1 ESRHGN
7 PYLIIHGG
15 HLNLAQSGHYNFA
28 TTKLVRVIIVM
39 LNSLHEYFTSWFF
52 GATTEI
58 SMLNR
63 HG

>member
-1 ESRHGN
+1 MV
-7 PYLIIHGG
+7 I
-15 HLNLAQSGHYNFA
+15 
-28 TTKLVRVIIVM
+28 TKLVRIIIVM